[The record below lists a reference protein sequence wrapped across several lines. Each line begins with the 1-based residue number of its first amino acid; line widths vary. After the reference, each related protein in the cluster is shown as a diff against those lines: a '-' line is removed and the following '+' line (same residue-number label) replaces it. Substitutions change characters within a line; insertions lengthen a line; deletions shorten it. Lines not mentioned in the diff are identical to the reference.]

1 MVRTGDLG
9 DFVVGKLHLRE
20 KFWRSDVWNEEHAL
34 GADDDRTLVGFGL
47 ALGFAGSAG
56 VVDGGHRRG
65 VFGRDER
72 ADFRGW
78 ALVAVVP
85 SDRDGFICRVRCA
98 RENVA
103 DDGVSRPVPAVGGG
117 TIGAHGQW
125 RGEGDGFEDGIEDV
139 ATHVAEGARA
149 EVEAFA
155 PIAGMIIT
163 RNIRTFGGVTKPE
176 VPVETLRYRCAGDG
190 RDPDVAPLFITPG
203 VDFFHFADGAAVND
217 CDSLAVNFLRVNLD
231 AHLCSELFL
240 AGEFGK
246 HARLVDVVREGF
258 LAVNVFAELHRG
270 VGDGRV
276 HVVGHGDVAR
286 VDVALLFV
294 EELAP
299 VLVDA
304 HVGEHGF
311 DVGDFVEID
320 VGDGDEFH
328 ERIAGDGLDVGPRH
342 AGGAEAGVAE
352 NLARL
357 RGEQTA
363 REKRRGE
370 AGGTEGFKKGAAW
383 EGFHTGGGGCQCVK
397 RAGGAVIRRVR

>member
-1 MVRTGDLG
+1 MI
-9 DFVVGKLHLRE
+9 
-20 KFWRSDVWNEEHAL
+20 
-34 GADDDRTLVGFGL
+34 GFGL
-47 ALGFAGSAG
+47 ALGFAGAAR

-65 VFGRDER
+65 VLGGDER

-78 ALVAVVP
+78 TLVAVVP
-85 SDRDGFICRVRCA
+85 SDRDGFIRGVRRA
-98 RENVA
+98 GENVA
-103 DDGVSRPVPAVGGG
+103 DDGVGRPVPAIGGG
-117 TIGAHGQW
+117 TIGAHGEW

-163 RNIRTFGGVTKPE
+163 GRVGPFSGVAEPE
-176 VPVETLRYRCAGDG
+176 VPVETTGDG
-190 RDPDVAPLFITPG
+190 RGGGGRGADVTPFFITPR
-203 VDFFHFADGAAVND
+203 VDFFHFADGAAVD
-217 CDSLAVNFLRVNLD
+217 DGDGLAVNFLRVNLN
-231 AHLCSELFL
+231 AHLGDEFFL
-240 AGEFGK
+240 AGKFGED
-246 HARLVDVVREGF
+246 ARLVDVVREGF

-286 VDVALLFV
+286 VDVALLLV
-294 EELAP
+294 EKLAP

-320 VGDGDEFH
+320 VGNGDEFD

-357 RGEQTA
+357 RGE
-363 REKRRGE
+363 
-370 AGGTEGFKKGAAW
+370 
-383 EGFHTGGGGCQCVK
+383 
-397 RAGGAVIRRVR
+397 